1 MLNDEDVRA
10 VDVARETLRMIEEV
24 GGSDEIQAQALNV
37 LGTSRTKL
45 GDRDGLKDLE
55 QSIVITQPGSYERL
69 RGFINLASTVSEL
82 GELQWSFDL
91 HEEGLR
97 EAERFG
103 SVRSQSW
110 LEAEISVDDLYRGRW
125 DEALAR
131 IEGFIQDVEAGKPHY
146 MEAAVRDARALV
158 RLGRGDVAGALADS
172 EYVLS
177 LTREVKD
184 PQIVHPALAIQSR
197 ILLEAG
203 RRAEASRYADE
214 LLAMLALGKTG
225 FISFWGVGFAFVLTG
240 LGRAEELEPAIG
252 SRTVTRWQTA
262 ALAYAAGRIEE
273 SADLLDEMGAVV
285 DAAYARMRAAEACAA
300 EGRRP
305 EADAQLQR
313 ALAVFR
319 EIGAT
324 AYVNEAESLFAASA

>member
-1 MLNDEDVRA
+1 
-10 VDVARETLRMIEEV
+10 
-24 GGSDEIQAQALNV
+24 
-37 LGTSRTKL
+37 
-45 GDRDGLKDLE
+45 
-55 QSIVITQPGSYERL
+55 
-69 RGFINLASTVSEL
+69 
-82 GELQWSFDL
+82 
-91 HEEGLR
+91 
-97 EAERFG
+97 
-103 SVRSQSW
+103 
-110 LEAEISVDDLYRGRW
+110 
-125 DEALAR
+125 
-131 IEGFIQDVEAGKPHY
+131 
-146 MEAAVRDARALV
+146 
-158 RLGRGDVAGALADS
+158 
-172 EYVLS
+172 
-177 LTREVKD
+177 
-184 PQIVHPALAIQSR
+184 
-197 ILLEAG
+197 
-203 RRAEASRYADE
+203 
-214 LLAMLALGKTG
+214 MLALGKTG